1 MADNVGGQA
10 VIEGVMMRNKS
21 RVATAVRLPDGK
33 INIKKDKIR
42 KRHSIWRWP
51 FFRGVI
57 NLWDMLFIGTKSLLW
72 SADQQ
77 LEEHEKITKKEIVFT
92 LMITFSMTV
101 LFFILLPYILTL
113 FSGVKEEIN
122 PILFNLIDGV
132 IRGIFVL
139 GYIYIIS
146 NFKDIK
152 KVFRYHGAEHKTVYC
167 YEAGKKLTAK
177 NVKKFSTKHPRCGT
191 SFIILVLVISIL
203 IFSVLP
209 SLVMLVEPG
218 FLGMGFWTQKL
229 ILFPLRLLFIPVIA
243 GISYEGLKLTGKY
256 PDNIIVK
263 WIAKP
268 GLLLQKITTKE
279 PNKKMIE
286 VAIKALKAVL

>member
-10 VIEGVMMRNKS
+10 VIEGVMMRKKS
-21 RVATAVRLPDGK
+21 KVATAVRLLDGNIK
-33 INIKKDKIR
+33 IKKDRIR
-42 KRHSIWRWP
+42 KRHSLWTWP

-77 LEEHEKITKKEIVFT
+77 LEEHEKITKKDIVFT
-92 LMITFSMTV
+92 LLLTFSMALV
-101 LFFILLPYILTL
+101 FFIALPYFLTL
-113 FSGVKEEIN
+113 FSGVKEEVS
-122 PILFNLIDGV
+122 PVLFNLVDGI

-146 NFKDIK
+146 KFKDIK

-167 YEAGKKLTAK
+167 YESGKKLTVK

-191 SFIILVLVISIL
+191 SFIILVLIISIL
-203 IFSVLP
+203 VFSFLP
-209 SLVMLVEPG
+209 LLAKWIHPG
-218 FLGMGFWTQKL
+218 FLGLGFWSQKL

-243 GISYEGLKLTGKY
+243 GISYEGLKLSGKY
-256 PDNIIVK
+256 PDNMVVK

-268 GLLLQKITTKE
+268 GLLLQRITTKE
-279 PNKKMIE
+279 PNKKIIE
-286 VAIKALKAVL
+286 VAIKALKSVL